1 MGSCQNHGPFEE
13 PSRGLPCILHTTTVW
28 EPRRQDG
35 ETLKACCCYCSR
47 QMFPLS
53 RLFSCSRS
61 KRTPSDVRTT
71 TWCSPQAK
79 STMRCPSLGRLR
91 TSLGKR
97 SWRRD
102 LTQASVLLGLE
113 DFRPSASGNCVLP
126 NFALELPEQD
136 LAVIISDTFGKPTT
150 SQ

>member
-1 MGSCQNHGPFEE
+1 MVLAAGKVHDAVPFTGEAAHG
-13 PSRGLPCILHTTTVW
+13 
-28 EPRRQDG
+28 
-35 ETLKACCCYCSR
+35 
-47 QMFPLS
+47 
-53 RLFSCSRS
+53 
-61 KRTPSDVRTT
+61 
-71 TWCSPQAK
+71 
-79 STMRCPSLGRLR
+79 
-91 TSLGKR
+91 LGKR